1 MVIASVSSLSRR
13 CHGVGVV
20 VCGVISISVLGPVE
34 LQRGGVS
41 VPVRPGKTT
50 QLLVRL
56 ALDAGVMVRTERL
69 IEDLWAEEAASIARN
84 PLQTKVSRLRR
95 ALGDASPITGTRAG
109 YTLNVAPGNVDAIEA
124 LSLASE
130 ATKAQSGA
138 AVGLALCSRA

>member
-13 CHGVGVV
+13 CPGVGVV

-56 ALDAGVMVRTERL
+56 ALDAGVMVPTERPF
-69 IEDLWAEEAASIARN
+69 EDRWAGEAAGSAPN
-84 PLQTKVSRLRR
+84 PLQAKVSRLRR
-95 ALGDASPITGTRAG
+95 ALGDPSLITGTRAG
-109 YTLNVAPGNVDAIEA
+109 YTLNVAPDN
-124 LSLASE
+124 
-130 ATKAQSGA
+130 
-138 AVGLALCSRA
+138 